1 MTTTAGATRGDEKTL
16 VPAHRV
22 TLLPGDGIG
31 PEVIDA
37 TMEVLDASGAR
48 VEWEIFQVGERAVRE
63 VGDPLPDVVL
73 DSVRR
78 NGVALKGPVTTPRG
92 AGYRSVNISL
102 RCALGLY
109 GQVRLCRSFPGVP
122 SEHPGIDVAVVRET
136 TEDLYAG
143 VELPPGSPRANELI
157 DRLAADGTV
166 VPRGAGISIKYTSEQ
181 AVRAVARFAFEWARR
196 NGRKRITVVHKA
208 TVMRA
213 TDGVFLAAVRDVA
226 TEFPDVEVDD
236 CLVDLAAAHLVR
248 CPERFDV
255 ILTSNLYGDILS
267 DLAAGLVGSVGL
279 VPGGNYGDGLAM
291 FEAAHGS
298 APRHAGRDRANP
310 VAAILTGAL
319 MLRHLGEEEAARR
332 IEQAVARVI
341 ADGRQ
346 VTYDI
351 ARSPDAVVGTASA
364 AAAIAAAMA

>member
-1 MTTTAGATRGDEKTL
+1 MTRTANAARDGGAKPA
-16 VPAHRV
+16 PAHRV

-31 PEVIDA
+31 PEVVDA
-37 TMEVLDASGAR
+37 TMKVLDASGAR
-48 VEWEIFQVGERAVRE
+48 VDWEIFQVGERAVRE
-63 VGDPLPDVVL
+63 VGDPLPDAVL
-73 DSVRR
+73 ESVRS

-102 RCALGLY
+102 RRALGLY

-122 SEHPGIDVAVVRET
+122 SGHPGIDLAVVRET

-143 VELPPGSPRANELI
+143 VELHPGSTQAGELI
-157 DRLAADGTV
+157 DRLATDGTV
-166 VPRGAGISIKYTSEQ
+166 VPSGAGISIKYTSEQ
-181 AVRAVARFAFEWARR
+181 AVRTVARFALEWARG

-226 TEFPDVEVDD
+226 GDFPDVEIDD

-267 DLAAGLVGSVGL
+267 DLAGGLVGSVGL
-279 VPGGNYGDGLAM
+279 VPGANYGGGLAL

-298 APRHAGRDRANP
+298 APRYEGRDRVNP
-310 VAAILTGAL
+310 VATILTGAL
-319 MLRHLGEEEAARR
+319 MLRHLGEEEPARR
-332 IEQAVARVI
+332 IERAVARVI
-341 ADGRQ
+341 AEGRQ

-351 ARSPDAVVGTASA
+351 ARSPDAAVGTRAA
-364 AAAIAAAMA
+364 ADAVAAAIV